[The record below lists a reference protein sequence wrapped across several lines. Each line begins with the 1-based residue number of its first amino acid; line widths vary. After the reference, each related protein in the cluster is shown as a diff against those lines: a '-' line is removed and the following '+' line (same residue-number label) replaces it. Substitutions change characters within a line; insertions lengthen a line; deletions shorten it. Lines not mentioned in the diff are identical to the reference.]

1 MQSIAFTAPLLPG
14 KTATA
19 REAMHSCMQGERK
32 GAYDASRQRLGI
44 ARESVWIQQTP
55 GGDFAIVYLEA
66 DDLQAVFVGR
76 ASIGVVTSSMR
87 SPTLKKAIA
96 LARVDVTQS
105 EIGTALEIGRLDC
118 QLKRLKATVVRF
130 PFYDPEKTRVKA

>member
-32 GAYDASRQRLGI
+32 AAYDASRQRLGI

-66 DDLQAVFVGR
+66 DDLQAVFGGLATSQDTFDHWFREHAREIHGIDLEQGFPPLEQTVDYRR
-76 ASIGVVTSSMR
+76 ADAASSPEPEAMA
-87 SPTLKKAIA
+87 T
-96 LARVDVTQS
+96 AR
-105 EIGTALEIGRLDC
+105 G
-118 QLKRLKATVVRF
+118 
-130 PFYDPEKTRVKA
+130 

>member
-32 GAYDASRQRLGI
+32 AAYDASRQRLGI

-66 DDLQAVFVGR
+66 DDLQAAFGGLATSQVPFDHWFREHTREIHGCQSPRAIGQQIATTIRPPDGLKILRWSVYVNHHVG
-76 ASIGVVTSSMR
+76 
-87 SPTLKKAIA
+87 
-96 LARVDVTQS
+96 
-105 EIGTALEIGRLDC
+105 GTI
-118 QLKRLKATVVRF
+118 
-130 PFYDPEKTRVKA
+130 PS